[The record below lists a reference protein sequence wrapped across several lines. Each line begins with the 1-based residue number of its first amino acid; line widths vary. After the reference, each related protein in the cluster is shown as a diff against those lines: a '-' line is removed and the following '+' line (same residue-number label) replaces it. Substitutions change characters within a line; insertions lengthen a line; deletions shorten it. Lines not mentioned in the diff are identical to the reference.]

1 MADDQNRLRTR
12 TQERLRQRKREYKSS
27 RGAFDAADSSKEYG
41 YQPTRRSLF
50 GLLAGGAVVAA
61 GLFEFWPRSRSVNLP
76 IPTGQAVGP
85 EYREATLAV
94 KAAPRLAMPVD
105 GKGWTDC
112 GSASAVSGNSGMD
125 LVLAVDTTGS
135 MGGVLDDIKTN
146 ILTLFKN
153 LGALGA
159 GVRVGLVDYKDL
171 CDVNMLRQMP
181 LTAIDDPGGISALT
195 SFVASMQAGG
205 GCDWPEKMDLAL
217 NAAASMIWR
226 GTVPASIVV
235 IADAPAHP
243 EDESTSYSIAGAFVS
258 KIPGGQVSLVD
269 TGSGGHPF
277 MQSLPRYG
285 GGQYVTYDGDI
296 LKSLYP
302 AISGCSET

>member
-1 MADDQNRLRTR
+1 
-12 TQERLRQRKREYKSS
+12 
-27 RGAFDAADSSKEYG
+27 
-41 YQPTRRSLF
+41 
-50 GLLAGGAVVAA
+50 
-61 GLFEFWPRSRSVNLP
+61 
-76 IPTGQAVGP
+76 
-85 EYREATLAV
+85 
-94 KAAPRLAMPVD
+94 MPVD